1 MNSAQPNLRLRIL
14 SDAQINHLL
23 QATLECL
30 QRTGVNVLNAQARN
44 LLASAGATVEGP
56 RVRIP
61 PHLVQDA
68 IAASP
73 RTFTIW
79 GRDPRNRLHVVPG
92 RVQFGPGPTCT
103 NYVDPM
109 TGVRRR
115 ARRGDPAM
123 TARVCD
129 ALENIDY
136 VMGLALPDDVTPELA
151 PVYEFAEMV
160 ANTGKPIIAWA
171 FTQDNIRDIYEIAL
185 AAAGGAEAFHR
196 RPFFGFLATCQAPLI
211 HTDSELANTLWAI
224 DHGLPIV
231 YIGGS
236 CSGVSS
242 PITGAGALVVSLAGI
257 LSGLAIIQ
265 LYRRGAPVVLGSVT
279 SAMDARSARVSYG
292 SPEMSL
298 YSAAT
303 ADVLEHLNLPFMG
316 TAGISEAKTVDL
328 QAAIESTVQ
337 VVFSVLSGASLP
349 HDMGM
354 LDCADIGSLEMLVL
368 CDEIIGM
375 VRRVTRG
382 IEINDT
388 ALMLDAIDRIGPG
401 GEFVSSIETARQFR
415 QELWI
420 SPLIDRQPWEG
431 WEAAGRPSMLDKIQ
445 AKIRTILATHQPIPL
460 PPGAAERIEGILATA
475 EARLSHNAEP
485 VTPAEL

>member
-1 MNSAQPNLRLRIL
+1 MDSAQPNLRLRVL
-14 SDAQINHLL
+14 SDTQINLL
-23 QATLECL
+23 LRATLECL
-30 QRTGVNVLNAQARN
+30 QRTGVNVLNAQARD
-44 LLASAGATVEGP
+44 LLAASGASVDGV

-79 GRDPRNRLHVVPG
+79 GRDPRNRLQVVPG

-109 TGVRRR
+109 TGDRRR

-151 PVYEFAEMV
+151 PVYEFADMV

-171 FTQDNIRDIYEIAL
+171 FTQDNIQDIYEIAL
-185 AAAGGAEAFHR
+185 AAVGGAEAFHR

-211 HTDSELANTLWAI
+211 HTDAELRNIFWAI

-242 PITGAGALVVSLAGI
+242 PITGAGALVISLAGI
-257 LSGLAIIQ
+257 LSGLAIMQ

-303 ADVLEHLNLPFMG
+303 ADILEHLNLPFMG

-328 QAAIESTVQ
+328 QAAIEGTVQ
-337 VVFSVLSGASLP
+337 VVFSMLSGASLP

-368 CDEIIGM
+368 CDEIIDM
-375 VRRVTRG
+375 VRRITRG
-382 IEINDT
+382 IEISDT

-401 GEFVSSIETARQFR
+401 GEFVSSAETARLFR

-420 SPLIDRQPWEG
+420 SPLIDRQPWEQ
-431 WEAAGRPSMLDKIQ
+431 WEAAGRPSMLEKIQ
-445 AKIRTILATHQPIPL
+445 AKIRAILSSHEPLAL
-460 PPGAAERIEGILATA
+460 PPGAADQIEAILAAA
-475 EARLSHNAEP
+475 EARLSRSVEP
-485 VTPAEL
+485 VPPEEL

>member
-1 MNSAQPNLRLRIL
+1 MHAMDSAQPNLRLRVL
-14 SDAQINHLL
+14 SDAQVNQLL
-23 QATLECL
+23 QGTLECL
-30 QRTGVNVLNAQARN
+30 QRTGVNVLNAQARD
-44 LLASAGATVEGP
+44 LLASAGARVDGVQ
-56 RVRIP
+56 VRIP

-79 GRDPRNRLHVVPG
+79 GRDLRNRLQVVPG

-103 NYVDPM
+103 NYVDPIS
-109 TGVRRR
+109 GVRRR

-129 ALENIDY
+129 ALEYIDY

-151 PVYEFAEMV
+151 PVYEFADMV

-171 FTQDNIRDIYEIAL
+171 FTQENIRDIYQIAL

-196 RPFFGFLATCQAPLI
+196 RPFVGFLTTCQAPLI
-211 HTDSELANTLWAI
+211 HTNAELDSTFWAI

-231 YIGGS
+231 YVGGS

-279 SAMDARSARVSYG
+279 SAMDPRSARVAYG
-292 SPEMSL
+292 APEMSL

-303 ADVLEHLNLPFMG
+303 AQVLEYLDLPFMG
-316 TAGISEAKTVDL
+316 TAGISEAKTVGL
-328 QAAIESTVQ
+328 QAAIESTLQ
-337 VVFSVLSGASLP
+337 VVFSLLSGASLP

-368 CDEIIGM
+368 SNEIIGM
-375 VRRVTRG
+375 ARRITRG
-382 IEINDT
+382 IEISDAT
-388 ALMLDAIDRIGPG
+388 LMLDAIDRIGPG

-415 QELWI
+415 QELWM
-420 SPLIDRQPWEG
+420 SQLIDRQPWEQ
-431 WEAAGRPSMLDKIQ
+431 WEAAGRPSMLGEIQ
-445 AKIRTILATHQPIPL
+445 ARIRTILATHEPL
-460 PPGAAERIEGILATA
+460 PLPAGAAEQIEGIIAQA
-475 EARLSHNAEP
+475 EARLTHRS
-485 VTPAEL
+485 